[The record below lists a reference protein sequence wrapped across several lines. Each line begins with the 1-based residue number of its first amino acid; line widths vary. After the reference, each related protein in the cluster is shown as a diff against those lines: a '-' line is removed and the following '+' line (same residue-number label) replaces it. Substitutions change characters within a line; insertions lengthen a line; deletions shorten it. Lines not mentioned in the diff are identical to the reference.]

1 MVDLGIDVVE
11 LLPEGCL
18 LDRDEPA
25 SVAMPDA
32 GVRWFPRTPGLHVQT
47 IPAAGRRG
55 EHGGVV
61 VGHRSSARAFW
72 AGEPIHVP
80 TIEAAPV
87 MAPPRR
93 VPDPWLR
100 APERL
105 IEREAYLRR
114 LRRPRPVRKNGWVV
128 AALVAV
134 LAGLAAA
141 LRT

>member
-1 MVDLGIDVVE
+1 MVDLAIDVVE
-11 LLPEGCL
+11 LLPDGCL
-18 LDRDEPA
+18 LDTDEPS

-47 IPAAGRRG
+47 IPASGRRG

-72 AGEPIHVP
+72 LDQPTYVP
-80 TIEAAPV
+80 TIEAAPSLV
-87 MAPPRR
+87 APRR

-105 IEREAYLRR
+105 AEREAYLRR
-114 LRRPRPVRKNGWVV
+114 LRGPRPVRPPGWVPV
-128 AALVAV
+128 ALVAV
-134 LAGLAAA
+134 LVALAAVLA
-141 LRT
+141 L